1 MGYARAMRGIRP
13 FLSPAPVVKLVNAFA
28 RPFDNAVATA
38 RTCYSARGIITAEEV
53 GAKPEARDRL
63 ARSIYEAGH
72 HTTLQHAHFQFS
84 LENVSR
90 QFLWSFLHA
99 HPFYNSEQ
107 VSQRYVEVRP
117 GSYAV
122 PPLDGEALALYQ
134 QTALDQIA
142 AYQRLID
149 ALTPAAARE
158 YYRIFPAR
166 RKDEARFG
174 VEVKKK
180 AQEIARYVLPV
191 ATFAYLYHTVSGLT
205 LLRYFR
211 LCEQYDAPTE
221 TRIVVGEMVR
231 QLLAADPG
239 FQAILEEPM
248 PLEETPEHQF
258 YEARP
263 ELRQA
268 EISREFVAEFDR
280 ELDGRV
286 SKLVGRKPENEAL
299 VAQAVREVLGVPRT
313 RLSDGQAIELALHPR
328 DNRWLGEAL
337 NVTTL
342 SKLSRALSHA
352 SYTFKKKL
360 SHAADSQDQ
369 RHRMVPGSRPIL
381 LSHATTEPDYVRP
394 ALVERSAP
402 AREIYDQSMARTF
415 RAIAELRD
423 LGAPFEYAAYL
434 LPNATA
440 VRFTESGDLLHLHHK
455 LKSRLCYL
463 AQEEIWR
470 ASLDE
475 ARQIRDLE
483 PTIGKLLLPPCSLRA
498 LTDTRPLCP
507 EGTRFCG
514 VPVWKLGIDEYAR
527 VI

>member
-1 MGYARAMRGIRP
+1 MRALRP
-13 FLSPAPVVKLVNAFA
+13 FHSPPPVVKLVNAFA

-38 RTCYSARGIITAEEV
+38 RTCYSPRGIITAEEV
-53 GAKPEARDRL
+53 AQKPEARDRL
-63 ARSIYEAGH
+63 AKSIYEAGH

-122 PPLDGEALALYQ
+122 PPLDGPARELYER
-134 QTALDQIA
+134 TALEQIA
-142 AYQRLID
+142 AYQRLIE
-149 ALTPAAARE
+149 ALVPAAARE
-158 YYRIFPAR
+158 YFRIFPAR
-166 RKDEARFG
+166 RKDAAHYG
-174 VEVKKK
+174 KEVKKK

-191 ATFAYLYHTVSGLT
+191 ATFAFLYHTVSGLT

-221 TRIVVGEMVR
+221 TRLVVAEMVR
-231 QLLAADPG
+231 QLLEADPG
-239 FQAILEEPM
+239 FAAILEEPM
-248 PLEETPEHQF
+248 PLEETPEHRFFEQ
-258 YEARP
+258 RP
-263 ELRQA
+263 ELRRA
-268 EISREFVAEFDR
+268 DVSTEFVAEFDR
-280 ELDGRV
+280 ELGGRV

-299 VAQAVREVLGVPRT
+299 VAQAVREVLGVPRA
-313 RLSDGQAIELALHPR
+313 RLGDGEAIALALSPQG
-328 DNRWLGEAL
+328 NRYLGEAL
-337 NVTTL
+337 NLTTL
-342 SKLSRALSHA
+342 SKLSRALGHA

-369 RHRMVPGSRPIL
+369 RHRMVPGSRPL
-381 LSHATTEPDYVRP
+381 LIAHATSEPDFVRP
-394 ALVERSAP
+394 ALVERSAA
-402 AREIYDQSMARTF
+402 AREIFDESMARSF
-415 RAIAELRD
+415 RAIGRLRE
-423 LGAPFEYAAYL
+423 LGAPLEYAMYL
-434 LPNATA
+434 LPNAVS
-440 VRFTESGDLLHLHHK
+440 VRFTESADLLHLHHK

-475 ARQIRDLE
+475 TRQIRDVE
-483 PTIGKLLLPPCSLRA
+483 PTIGRYLLPPCGLRA
-498 LTDTRPLCP
+498 MTETRPLCP
-507 EGTRFCG
+507 EGARYCG